1 MSLHRSTVMLLA
13 TNVAVIAIALW
24 QRWPLVLLL
33 WPYWVQSVIIG
44 MYSRR
49 RILALRQFSL
59 EDSSGFDAGSDEKTR
74 RATAKFFSI
83 HYGGFHAGY
92 FVFLFIATTGGMAG
106 VPPAKL
112 GLPHLAFLLA
122 IAVSFAL
129 THRAAYERI
138 MQSDAAGKPD
148 IGGVMFLP
156 YLRIVPMH
164 VAILVGLG
172 MFQGLASGVLIFGV
186 LKTAADLGMHWIEH
200 RITAPKLE
208 SAA

>member
-1 MSLHRSTVMLLA
+1 MLLA

-24 QRWPLVLLL
+24 QRWPLVVLL

-59 EDSSGFDAGSDEKTR
+59 EDTSGFDAGSDEKTR
-74 RATAKFFSI
+74 LATARFFTF
-83 HYGGFHAGY
+83 HYGFFHLGY
-92 FVFLFIATTGGMAG
+92 FVFLWASTT
-106 VPPAKL
+106 VKVTPL
-112 GLPHLAFLLA
+112 QLVFLLA

-129 THRAAYERI
+129 AHRASYQRI
-138 MQSDAAGKPD
+138 MESDAAGKPN
-148 IGGVMFLP
+148 IGSVMFLP

-164 VAILVGLG
+164 AAIIFGLG
-172 MFQGLASGVLIFGV
+172 MFQGMAWGVLVFGI
-186 LKTAADLGMHWIEH
+186 LKTIADLAMHVIEH